1 MIFAPKHLCINTMT
15 FYFRSPF
22 IQVYTWGKNNHK
34 QLGHDKIVTTTPL
47 KVRVSSPSIVE
58 FVVMFN
64 LSSFLFWWM
73 YLIRQI
79 VHFCLIINL
88 FLQIIIQQTFLT
100 YAVSGMTLL
109 LFCSDVLYDV
119 LLVEVYNFHTWSNFY
134 EECPSFIPA
143 FGVFFEGCS

>member
-1 MIFAPKHLCINTMT
+1 
-15 FYFRSPF
+15 
-22 IQVYTWGKNNHK
+22 
-34 QLGHDKIVTTTPL
+34 
-47 KVRVSSPSIVE
+47 
-58 FVVMFN
+58 
-64 LSSFLFWWM
+64 M

-119 LLVEVYNFHTWSNFY
+119 LLVEVYNFHT
-134 EECPSFIPA
+134 
-143 FGVFFEGCS
+143 